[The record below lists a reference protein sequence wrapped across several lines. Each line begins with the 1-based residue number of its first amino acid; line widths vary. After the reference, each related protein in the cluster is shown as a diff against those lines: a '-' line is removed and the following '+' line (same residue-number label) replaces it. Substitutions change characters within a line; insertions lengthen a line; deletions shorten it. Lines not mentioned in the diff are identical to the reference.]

1 MEKSDLW
8 ARSSLENV
16 ETLDIFNNENVKELN
31 IVENKNVEEFD
42 IFENENVVK
51 FGKVLPVLG
60 KRIPLF

>member
-42 IFENENVVK
+42 IFK
-51 FGKVLPVLG
+51 YLC
-60 KRIPLF
+60 